1 MLGNN
6 HLSNI
11 IAEVITIKTL
21 FASAKPSIISNCRG
35 EFQELSNKSFSKDA
49 ASIFKLFDGIVEIYH
64 IKGKESEESK
74 LSGLFR
80 IASQQSLAL
89 ILNKHKTAISMS
101 TFDFATLY
109 TKIPHD
115 KLLHVL
121 NIWLALFLA
130 GGARDCYCL

>member
-11 IAEVITIKTL
+11 IAKVITIKTL

-49 ASIFKLFDGIVEIYH
+49 TSIFKLFDGIVEIYH

-89 ILNKHKTAISMS
+89 ILNKHKTAKSMS

-115 KLLHVL
+115 KLLLVL

-130 GGARDCYCL
+130 GGARYCYCL

>member
-1 MLGNN
+1 MLGHN

-21 FASAKPSIISNCRG
+21 FASAKPSTISNYRG

-49 ASIFKLFDGIVEIYH
+49 ASIFRLFDGIVEIYH

-80 IASQQSLAL
+80 ITFQQSLAL
-89 ILNKHKTAISMS
+89 ILN
-101 TFDFATLY
+101 
-109 TKIPHD
+109 
-115 KLLHVL
+115 
-121 NIWLALFLA
+121 
-130 GGARDCYCL
+130 

>member
-89 ILNKHKTAISMS
+89 ILNKHKTAKSMS

-115 KLLHVL
+115 KLLLVL
-121 NIWLALFLA
+121 NI
-130 GGARDCYCL
+130 

>member
-1 MLGNN
+1 M
-6 HLSNI
+6 
-11 IAEVITIKTL
+11 
-21 FASAKPSIISNCRG
+21 
-35 EFQELSNKSFSKDA
+35 
-49 ASIFKLFDGIVEIYH
+49 EIYH

-89 ILNKHKTAISMS
+89 ILNKHKTAKSMS

-115 KLLHVL
+115 KLLLVL
-121 NIWLALFLA
+121 NI
-130 GGARDCYCL
+130 